1 MLHSLP
7 VYKFSSI
14 NPCKCSAIRSSEL
27 RRVLEVP
34 NCYFNDITVV
44 WILVIISACTKGG
57 YSSFF
62 SLHTRSL
69 GTRLLIFVLQVT
81 KKCEAMLYHFVP
93 NCHFFMYMKK

>member
-1 MLHSLP
+1 MTNVMLHSLP

-44 WILVIISACTKGG
+44 WILVIISACTNGG
-57 YSSFF
+57 YLALF
-62 SLHTRSL
+62 SPYTQ
-69 GTRLLIFVLQVT
+69 GAWEQG
-81 KKCEAMLYHFVP
+81 Y
-93 NCHFFMYMKK
+93 